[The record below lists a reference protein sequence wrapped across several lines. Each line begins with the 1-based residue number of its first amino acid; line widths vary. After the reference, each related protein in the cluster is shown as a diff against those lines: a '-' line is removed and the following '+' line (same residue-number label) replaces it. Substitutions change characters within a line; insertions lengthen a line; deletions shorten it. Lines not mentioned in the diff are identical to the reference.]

1 MTETLF
7 GDIQSRIAEK
17 IDWLNGQV
25 DEDYGQLEMLYRE
38 DADSE
43 TYPLTFPAGAY
54 RCVHMYM
61 DNLGRGRSK
70 HSERYMQSGRETGN
84 RLL

>member
-43 TYPLTFPAGAY
+43 TYPLTFPLVLIDAST
-54 RCVHMYM
+54 CT
-61 DNLGRGRSK
+61 L
-70 HSERYMQSGRETGN
+70 TT
-84 RLL
+84 L